1 MTGRNAFN
9 SFLENLKAAS
19 EKLSDIRT
27 GSNTKYSM
35 SEIMLSAYSCFHMQS
50 QSFLSH
56 QNLMEKT
63 QGKNN
68 ARSLFGIDKIPTDNH
83 IRTHLDE
90 QTPRI
95 LEDVYIKSLQWLDE
109 NNKLD
114 TFKGINDNLLVALD
128 GTEFFTSDK
137 IGCNNCSTKKQK
149 DGSVRNFHSAI
160 TPAIVAINNSNVIPL
175 PAEFITPQD
184 GHDKQDCENAAGKRW
199 LGRHKD
205 ILSDYKIT
213 ILGDDLYSRVPLCES
228 VLEAG
233 FNYLFVCKYTSHK
246 YLKEWIDDCDSM
258 KDLSEFTEKVKK
270 GKKSQKYIY
279 RFRNNVPLNGSKNSI
294 EVNWI
299 ELIIKNET
307 GKTTSRFSFITNHT
321 VTRDNVKAFIE
332 SGRCRWKIENENN
345 NTLKTKGYNIEHNY
359 GHGAKNLANFLLSL
373 NILSFL
379 CHTMMDLCDKRYKL
393 IRKTLPTRRKFFTD
407 IEALTTY
414 MYFDDW
420 NKLMIFMIR
429 GLELEDPGG

>member
-1 MTGRNAFN
+1 MTGKNAFK
-9 SFLENLKAAS
+9 SFLEYLKNAS
-19 EKLSDIRT
+19 TKLVDIRT
-27 GSNTKYSM
+27 GSNSRYTI

-63 QGKNN
+63 KGENN

-90 QTPRI
+90 QTPES
-95 LEDVYIKSLQWLDE
+95 LDDVYINILKWLDR
-109 NNKLD
+109 NKKLD
-114 TFKGINDNLLVALD
+114 AFKGINDNLLVAMD
-128 GTEFFTSDK
+128 GTEFFSSDNL
-137 IGCNNCSTKKQK
+137 GCDNCSTKKHK

-160 TPAIVAINNSNVIPL
+160 TPAIVAVKNSNVIPL

-199 LGRHKD
+199 LERHKET
-205 ILSDYKIT
+205 LSDYKIT
-213 ILGDDLYSRVPLCES
+213 ILGDDLYSRQPLCES

-246 YLKEWIDDCDSM
+246 YLKEWIDNCDSK
-258 KDLSEFTEKVKK
+258 KDLSEFTEKLWT
-270 GKKSQKYIY
+270 GKKAKTHIY
-279 RFRNNVPLNGSKNSI
+279 RFRNNVPLHGGKNSI
-294 EVNWI
+294 EVNWV
-299 ELIIKNET
+299 ELIIKNDV
-307 GKTTSRFSFITNHT
+307 GKATQRFSFITNHT

-345 NTLKTKGYNIEHNY
+345 NTLKTKGYNIEHNF
-359 GHGAKNLANFLLSL
+359 GHGTKNLANFLLSL

-393 IRKTLPTRRKFFTD
+393 IRKSLPTRRKFFAD

-420 NKLMIFMIR
+420 NKLMIFMIK
-429 GLELEDPGG
+429 GLELEDPGS